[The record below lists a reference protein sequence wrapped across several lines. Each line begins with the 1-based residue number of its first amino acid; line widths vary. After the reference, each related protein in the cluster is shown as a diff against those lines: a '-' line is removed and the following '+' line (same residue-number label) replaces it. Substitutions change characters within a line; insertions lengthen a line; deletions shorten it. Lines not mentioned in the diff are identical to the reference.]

1 MSNEH
6 PDHRPEHGRLPST
19 NHPLGGEPRRRLP
32 AIIAGVGLVVAV
44 ALIVAVLTWTRY
56 NT

>member
-6 PDHRPEHGRLPST
+6 PDHRPESGRLPST
-19 NHPLGGEPRRRLP
+19 NHPLGGEPRRRAP
-32 AIIAGVGLVVAV
+32 AIIAVVGLVVVVAIIV
-44 ALIVAVLTWTRY
+44 ALLTWTRY

>member
-6 PDHRPEHGRLPST
+6 PNRPESDRLPST
-19 NHPLGGEPRRRLP
+19 NHPIGGQPRRRLP
-32 AIIAGVGLVVAV
+32 AIIAVVGLVVAV